1 MAKSGKSSNV
11 TLRVALVSVGFIAGL
26 AAVALA
32 YHDGAGK
39 VADTFAD
46 ARASTALARSSGDFG
61 AAAMALR
68 GDAIALRSNRAS
80 DGLKAF
86 ADGAKALAGKLD
98 ALAAAPHG
106 DALAKPVGDL
116 KAQVAAIGKAFDA
129 VQQAQQA
136 AGESATI
143 GPVGKSHTDAKTLL
157 DDTNA
162 AYKDGAT
169 LEGEQMRRAAAAM
182 QLAQL
187 QYEATFDDQLKS
199 DFNAAAADYNA
210 AFAASTLADDVK
222 ATLNLDVNN
231 FVDAFKEASA
241 AELAYSQATDA
252 LIHAFDPLGASLKNL
267 GDAAAAA
274 GDAGGAG
281 LAVLAD
287 TETNIDLAAA
297 IAIAIGLIS
306 IVLASRSLAKPIRK
320 LDAAMTR
327 LAGGDL
333 AVESPAFGRR
343 GVYASIAHAFERIK
357 QAMIEDD
364 QQARAATAR
373 REEREANE
381 IVRRETEAERAA
393 AAREQER
400 TVEALAEAC
409 ARLSEGNLTFR
420 ISEDFPP
427 AYQKVK
433 DDFNDAI
440 AQMQSAVAVISGAVR
455 DIRVNADAVAH
466 ASNDLSRRTEQQ
478 AATLEETAAAL
489 SEITKTVKQAV
500 ESALHARDVVGAADG
515 DAKKGAV
522 VVKQAV
528 EAMDGIAKSA
538 KQITHIIG
546 VIDEIAFQTNL
557 LALNAGVEAA
567 RAGDAGRGFA
577 VVASEVRAL
586 AQRSAEAAK
595 EIKGLI
601 SASTAQVGHGV
612 ELVAETGAAL
622 ERIMVQV
629 ADVNA
634 VIAGIASG
642 AREQSTGL
650 DEVNLALGRMDQV
663 TQQNAAMVQQ
673 STATSRSL
681 SQETMELSRL
691 VGQFEVDDDAA
702 RRDGAAETEV
712 EVEETAEDADEPMR
726 RALREKA
733 PHAFAAPSRGPASRL
748 ASGGR

>member
-1 MAKSGKSSNV
+1 MAGFGKSSNIM
-11 TLRVALVSVGFIAGL
+11 LRVALVSVGFIAGL
-26 AAVALA
+26 AAIIAVE
-32 YHDGAGK
+32 HDGAGK
-39 VADTFAD
+39 VADAFAD
-46 ARASTALARSSGDFG
+46 ARADAALQRPADGVG
-61 AAAMALR
+61 VAAMALR
-68 GDAIALRSNRAS
+68 ANAAAVRSSRAS

-86 ADGAKALAGKLD
+86 ADAAKDLNAKLD
-98 ALAAAPHG
+98 ALAAAPRA
-106 DALAKPVGDL
+106 DALAKPIAAA
-116 KAQVAAIGKAFDA
+116 KSQAAAIGKAFDA
-129 VQQAQQA
+129 VQQAQQT

-199 DFNAAAADYNA
+199 DFSAAAADYNA
-210 AFAASTLADDVK
+210 AFSAANLADDVK

-231 FVDAFKEASA
+231 YVDAFKEASA
-241 AELAYSQATDA
+241 AELVYAQATDA
-252 LIHAFDPLGASLKNL
+252 LVKAFDPLAAPIKDI
-267 GDAAAAA
+267 GDAVAAASGA
-274 GDAGGAG
+274 DGGFA
-281 LAVLAD
+281 AARAD
-287 TETNIDLAAA
+287 VETMIDLAAA
-297 IAIAIGLIS
+297 IAIVIGLIS
-306 IVLASRSLAKPIRK
+306 IVLVSRSLARPLRK

-327 LAGGDL
+327 LAGADL
-333 AVESPAFGRR
+333 AVEAPALGR

-357 QAMIEDD
+357 QAMVEDD

-373 REEREANE
+373 REEREASE
-381 IVRRETEAERAA
+381 IVRRQTETERAA
-393 AAREQER
+393 AAREQEQ
-400 TVEALAEAC
+400 TVSALAEAA

-420 ISEDFPP
+420 ISAEFPP
-427 AYQKVK
+427 GYQKVK
-433 DDFNDAI
+433 DDFNEAI
-440 AQMQSAVAVISGAVR
+440 GQMQSAIAVISDAVR
-455 DIRVNADAVAH
+455 GIRVNADAVAH
-466 ASNDLSRRTEQQ
+466 ASDDLSRRTEQQ
-478 AATLEETAAAL
+478 AETLEETAAAL
-489 SEITKTVKQAV
+489 GEITKTVKAAA
-500 ESALHARDVVGAADG
+500 ESALHAREVVVAADG

-528 EAMDGIAKSA
+528 AAMDGIAKSA
-538 KQITHIIG
+538 QQITHIIG

-612 ELVAETGAAL
+612 QLVAETGEAL
-622 ERIMVQV
+622 DRIMAQV

-634 VIAGIASG
+634 VIAGIAAG

-650 DEVNLALGRMDQV
+650 DEVNVALGRMDQV

-681 SQETMELSRL
+681 SHETMELSRL
-691 VGQFEVDDDAA
+691 VDQFEIDETLN
-702 RRDGAAETEV
+702 RRDAYAQTAETG
-712 EVEETAEDADEPMR
+712 EEAEAPIR
-726 RALREKA
+726 RALRETA
-733 PHAFAAPSRGPASRL
+733 PHAFAAPSHGPAARL
-748 ASGGR
+748 ASAGR

>member
-1 MAKSGKSSNV
+1 MARSGKSSNI
-11 TLRVALVSVGFIAGL
+11 TFRVALVSVGLIAGL
-26 AAVALA
+26 AAVAVA
-32 YHDGAGK
+32 CHDGAGK
-39 VADTFAD
+39 VADAFAD
-46 ARASTALARSSGDFG
+46 ARAAAALQRPAGDIG
-61 AAAMALR
+61 AAAIALR
-68 GDAIALRSNRAS
+68 GDAVALRFTRSGDS
-80 DGLKAF
+80 LKAF
-86 ADGAKALAGKLD
+86 ADGAKDISGKLD
-98 ALAAAPHG
+98 ALAAAPRG
-106 DALAKPVGDL
+106 DALAKPIGAL
-116 KAQVAAIGKAFDA
+116 KTQVAAIGKAFDA
-129 VQQAQQA
+129 VQQAQQT

-199 DFNAAAADYNA
+199 DFTAAAADYNA
-210 AFAASTLADDVK
+210 AFAASNLADDVK
-222 ATLNLDVNN
+222 AMLNLDVNN
-231 FVDAFKEASA
+231 LVDAFKEASA

-252 LIHAFDPLGASLKNL
+252 LVKAFDPLAAPIKDL

-274 GDAGGAG
+274 SDADGGLVA
-281 LAVLAD
+281 AQAD
-287 TETNIDLAAA
+287 TETMIDLAAA

-306 IVLASRSLAKPIRK
+306 IVLVSRSLAKPIRK
-320 LDAAMTR
+320 LDEAMTL

-333 AVESPAFGRR
+333 TVAPPALGRR
-343 GVYASIAHAFERIK
+343 GIYASIAHAFERIK
-357 QAMIEDD
+357 QAMVEDD

-393 AAREQER
+393 AAREQEQ
-400 TVEALAEAC
+400 TVSALAEAC
-409 ARLSEGNLTFR
+409 ERLSEGNLTFR
-420 ISEDFPP
+420 ISAEFPP
-427 AYQKVK
+427 GYQKVK
-433 DDFNDAI
+433 DDFNEAI
-440 AQMQSAVAVISGAVR
+440 AQMQQAVAVISDSVR
-455 DIRVNADAVAH
+455 GIRVNADAVAH
-466 ASNDLSRRTEQQ
+466 ASDDLSRRTEQE

-489 SEITKTVKQAV
+489 GQITQTVKKAG
-500 ESALHARDVVGAADG
+500 ESALHAREVVVAADG

-528 EAMDGIAKSA
+528 AAMDGIAKSA
-538 KQITHIIG
+538 QQITHIIG

-622 ERIMVQV
+622 ERIMAQV

-634 VIAGIASG
+634 VIAGIAAG

-650 DEVNLALGRMDQV
+650 DEVNVALGRMDQV

-681 SQETMELSRL
+681 SHETMELSRL
-691 VGQFEVDDDAA
+691 VDQFEVDDNAA
-702 RRDGAAETEV
+702 RRDEAAEA
-712 EVEETAEDADEPMR
+712 EVEETAEEADEPMR
-726 RALREKA
+726 HGLRETA
-733 PHAFAAPSRGPASRL
+733 PQAFAAPSRGPARVASASR
-748 ASGGR
+748 

>member
-1 MAKSGKSSNV
+1 MARSGKSSNIAF
-11 TLRVALVSVGFIAGL
+11 RVALVSLGFIAGL

-32 YHDGAGK
+32 YRDEAGK
-39 VADTFAD
+39 VADAFAD
-46 ARASTALARSSGDFG
+46 ARAVAALQRPAGDIG
-61 AAAMALR
+61 AAAIALR
-68 GDAIALRSNRAS
+68 GDAVALRSSRAS

-86 ADGAKALAGKLD
+86 ADAAKDLSAKLD

-106 DALAKPVGDL
+106 DALAKPIGDL
-116 KAQVAAIGKAFDA
+116 KTQVAAIGKAFDA
-129 VQQAQQA
+129 VQQAQQT
-136 AGESATI
+136 AGDSATI

-210 AFAASTLADDVK
+210 AFTASNLADDVK
-222 ATLNLDVNN
+222 ATLDLDVNN
-231 FVDAFKEASA
+231 YGDAFREATA

-252 LIHAFDPLGASLKNL
+252 LVKAFDPLAASIKDL
-267 GDAAAAA
+267 GDTAAAAS
-274 GDAGGAG
+274 DADGG
-281 LAVLAD
+281 LAALQAQ
-287 TETNIDLAAA
+287 TETTIDLAAA

-306 IVLASRSLAKPIRK
+306 IVLVSRSLAKPLRK
-320 LDAAMTR
+320 LDEAMTR

-333 AVESPAFGRR
+333 TVEPPALGRR
-343 GVYASIAHAFERIK
+343 GVYASIAGAFERIK
-357 QAMIEDD
+357 QAMVEDD

-381 IVRRETEAERAA
+381 VVRRQSEAERAA

-400 TVEALAEAC
+400 TVAALAEAC
-409 ARLSEGNLTFR
+409 ERLSEGSLTFR
-420 ISEDFPP
+420 ISAEFPP
-427 AYQKVK
+427 GYQKVK
-433 DDFNDAI
+433 DDFNEAI
-440 AQMQSAVAVISGAVR
+440 AQMQRAIAVISDCVR
-455 DIRVNADAVAH
+455 GIRVNADAVAH
-466 ASNDLSRRTEQQ
+466 ASDDLSRRTEQE

-489 SEITKTVKQAV
+489 GQITQTVKKAA
-500 ESALHARDVVGAADG
+500 ESALHAREVVAAADG
-515 DAKKGAV
+515 DAKKGSI

-528 EAMDGIAKSA
+528 EAMDAIAKSA
-538 KQITHIIG
+538 QQITHIIG

-622 ERIMVQV
+622 ERIMAQI

-634 VIAGIASG
+634 VISGIAAG
-642 AREQSTGL
+642 AHEQSTGL
-650 DEVNLALGRMDQV
+650 DEVHVALGRMDQV

-681 SQETMELSRL
+681 SHETMELSRL
-691 VGQFEVDDDAA
+691 VDQFEVDDNAA
-702 RRDGAAETEV
+702 GYVDTVEA
-712 EVEETAEDADEPMR
+712 EVEETAAEADEPIR
-726 RALREKA
+726 RALRETA
-733 PHAFAAPSRGPASRL
+733 PHAFAPPSRSPASRL
-748 ASGGR
+748 ASAR

>member
-39 VADTFAD
+39 VADAFAD
-46 ARASTALARSSGDFG
+46 ARASAALARSSGDFG

-68 GDAIALRSNRAS
+68 GDAIGLRANHPS
-80 DGLKAF
+80 DSLKAF
-86 ADGAKALAGKLD
+86 ANGAKDLAAKLD

-106 DALAKPVGDL
+106 DALAKPIDAV
-116 KAQVAAIGKAFDA
+116 KTQVAAIGKAFDA
-129 VQQAQQA
+129 VQQAQQTE
-136 AGESATI
+136 GDSAVT
-143 GPVGKSHTDAKTLL
+143 GVVSKANTDAQTLL
-157 DDTNA
+157 DDTNNA
-162 AYKDGAT
+162 FKDGMT
-169 LEGEQMRRAAAAM
+169 PEGETMHGAVMAM
-182 QLAQL
+182 TRAQL
-187 QYEATFDDQLKS
+187 QFEATFDDKVKS
-199 DFNAAAADYNA
+199 DFATASSNYANAL
-210 AFAASTLADDVK
+210 AASALAQDAKD
-222 ATLNLDVNN
+222 TLNLDVNN
-231 FVDAFKEASA
+231 YGDAFKEATA
-241 AELAYSQATDA
+241 AELVYAKASDA
-252 LIHAFDPLGASLKNL
+252 LVQAFDPLEASLKVL
-267 GDAAAAA
+267 GDAAPAAS
-274 GDAGGAG
+274 DADGAG

-287 TETNIDLAAA
+287 TETKIDLAAA

-306 IVLASRSLAKPIRK
+306 VVLASRSLAKPIRK

-333 AVESPAFGRR
+333 AVETPKLGRR
-343 GVYASIAHAFERIK
+343 GLYASLADAFDRIK

-400 TVEALAEAC
+400 IVEALAEAC

-427 AYQKVK
+427 AYRKVK

-455 DIRVNADAVAH
+455 DIRVNANAVAH
-466 ASNDLSRRTEQQ
+466 ASDDLSRRTEQQ

-500 ESALHARDVVGAADG
+500 ESALHARDVVGAADD

-528 EAMDGIAKSA
+528 EAMDAIAKSA

-622 ERIMVQV
+622 ERIMAQV

-634 VIAGIASG
+634 VIAGIAAG

-650 DEVNLALGRMDQV
+650 DEVNVALGRMDQV

-673 STATSRSL
+673 STANSRSL
-681 SQETMELSRL
+681 SHDTMELSRL
-691 VGQFEVDDDAA
+691 VDQFEVDDDAA
-702 RRDGAAETEV
+702 RRDAAAET

-733 PHAFAAPSRGPASRL
+733 PHAFAPPSRGPAARL

>member
-1 MAKSGKSSNV
+1 MAKSGKSSNI
-11 TLRVALVSVGFIAGL
+11 TFRVALVSVGFIAGL

-32 YHDGAGK
+32 YRDGAGK
-39 VADTFAD
+39 VADVFAD
-46 ARASTALARSSGDFG
+46 ARAAAALQRPAGDIG

-68 GDAIALRSNRAS
+68 GDAVALRSTRS
-80 DGLKAF
+80 GDSLKAF
-86 ADGAKALAGKLD
+86 ADGAKAVSGELD
-98 ALAAAPHG
+98 ALAAAPHA
-106 DALAKPVGDL
+106 DALAKPIGAL
-116 KAQVAAIGKAFDA
+116 KTQVAAIGKAFDA
-129 VQQAQQA
+129 VQQAQQT
-136 AGESATI
+136 AGDSPTI
-143 GPVGKSHTDAKTLL
+143 GVVGKATTDAQTLI
-157 DDTNA
+157 DDAANA
-162 AYKDGAT
+162 FKDGPT
-169 LEGEQMRRAAAAM
+169 LEGEQMRRAAMAM
-182 QLAQL
+182 ARALL
-187 QYEATFDDQLKS
+187 QYEATLDDHAKS
-199 DFNAAAADYNA
+199 DFDSAAADFNA
-210 AFAASTLADDVK
+210 VFAASSLAQDAK

-231 FVDAFKEASA
+231 YVDAFKEASA

-252 LIHAFDPLGASLKNL
+252 LVHAFDPLGAAIKDL
-267 GDAAAAA
+267 GDAVAAAS
-274 GDAGGAG
+274 DADGG
-281 LAVLAD
+281 LADAQAD
-287 TETNIDLAAA
+287 TETMIDLAAA

-306 IVLASRSLAKPIRK
+306 IVLVSRSLAKPICK
-320 LDAAMTR
+320 LDEAMTR

-333 AVESPAFGRR
+333 AVEPPAFGRR
-343 GVYASIAHAFERIK
+343 GVYASIARAFERIK
-357 QAMIEDD
+357 QAMVEDD

-400 TVEALAEAC
+400 TVSALAEAC
-409 ARLSEGNLTFR
+409 ERLSEGNLTFR

-433 DDFNDAI
+433 DDFNEAI
-440 AQMQSAVAVISGAVR
+440 AQMQQAVAVISDSVR
-455 DIRVNADAVAH
+455 GIRVNADAVAH
-466 ASNDLSRRTEQQ
+466 ASDDLSRRTEQQ

-489 SEITKTVKQAV
+489 GKITQTVKKAG
-500 ESALHARDVVGAADG
+500 ESALHAREVVVAADG

-528 EAMDGIAKSA
+528 AAMDGIAKSA
-538 KQITHIIG
+538 QQITHIIG

-622 ERIMVQV
+622 ERIMAQV

-634 VIAGIASG
+634 VIAGIAAG

-650 DEVNLALGRMDQV
+650 AEVNVALGRMDQV

-673 STATSRSL
+673 STAASRSL
-681 SQETMELSRL
+681 SHETMELSRL
-691 VGQFEVDDDAA
+691 VDQFEVDDDAA
-702 RRDGAAETEV
+702 RRDAAAEA
-712 EVEETAEDADEPMR
+712 EVEETDEPMR
-726 RALREKA
+726 RGLRETA
-733 PHAFAAPSRGPASRL
+733 PHAFAARL
-748 ASGGR
+748 ASAR

>member
-1 MAKSGKSSNV
+1 MAVSGKSSNIMF
-11 TLRVALVSVGFIAGL
+11 RVALVSVGFIAGL
-26 AAVALA
+26 AAVTVA

-39 VADTFAD
+39 VADAFAD
-46 ARASTALARSSGDFG
+46 ARAAGALQRPSGDIG

-68 GDAIALRSNRAS
+68 SDAVALRSSRS
-80 DGLKAF
+80 GDSLKAF
-86 ADGAKALAGKLD
+86 AGGAKDLSGKLD

-106 DALAKPVGDL
+106 DALAKPIGAL
-116 KAQVAAIGKAFDA
+116 KTQIGAIAKAFEA
-129 VQQAQQA
+129 VQQAQQT

-187 QYEATFDDQLKS
+187 QYEATFDDQPKS
-199 DFNAAAADYNA
+199 DFSAAAADYNA
-210 AFAASTLADDVK
+210 AFTASNLADDVK

-231 FVDAFKEASA
+231 YVDAFKEASA
-241 AELAYSQATDA
+241 AELAYAQATDA
-252 LIHAFDPLGASLKNL
+252 VVKAFDSLAAPIKDL
-267 GDAAAAA
+267 GDATAAAS
-274 GDAGGAG
+274 DAGAG
-281 LAVLAD
+281 LAAAQTD
-287 TETNIDLAAA
+287 TETTIDLAAA

-306 IVLASRSLAKPIRK
+306 IVLVSRSLAKPIRK
-320 LDAAMTR
+320 LDEAMTR

-333 AVESPAFGRR
+333 AVEPPALGRR

-357 QAMIEDD
+357 QAMVDDD

-381 IVRRETEAERAA
+381 IARRQSEAERAA
-393 AAREQER
+393 AAREQDR
-400 TVEALAEAC
+400 TVSALADAC
-409 ARLSEGNLTFR
+409 ERLSEGNLTFR

-433 DDFNDAI
+433 DDFNEAI
-440 AQMQSAVAVISGAVR
+440 AQMQSAVAVISDSVR
-455 DIRVNADAVAH
+455 GIRVNADAVAH
-466 ASNDLSRRTEQQ
+466 ASDDLSRRTEQE

-489 SEITKTVKQAV
+489 GEITVTVKKAA
-500 ESALHARDVVGAADG
+500 ESALHAREVVAAADG

-528 EAMDGIAKSA
+528 GAMDAIAKSA

-567 RAGDAGRGFA
+567 RAGEAGRGFA

-622 ERIMVQV
+622 ERIMAQV

-634 VIAGIASG
+634 VIAGIAAG
-642 AREQSTGL
+642 AHEQSTGL
-650 DEVNLALGRMDQV
+650 DEVNVALGRMDQV

-681 SQETMELSRL
+681 SHETMELSRL
-691 VGQFEVDDDAA
+691 VDQFEIDDNAA
-702 RRDGAAETEV
+702 RRNDDAEA
-712 EVEETAEDADEPMR
+712 EETAEESDEPMR
-726 RALREKA
+726 RALREAA
-733 PHAFAAPSRGPASRL
+733 PHAFVPPSRGPAARL
-748 ASGGR
+748 ASAR

>member
-1 MAKSGKSSNV
+1 MARSSKSSNI
-11 TLRVALVSVGFIAGL
+11 TFRVALVSVGFIAGL
-26 AAVALA
+26 AAVAVA
-32 YHDGAGK
+32 YRDGAGK
-39 VADTFAD
+39 VADALAD
-46 ARASTALARSSGDFG
+46 ARAADALQRPVGDIG
-61 AAAMALR
+61 AV
-68 GDAIALRSNRAS
+68 AIALRADAVALRSSRAS

-86 ADGAKALAGKLD
+86 ADAAKDLSAKLD
-98 ALAAAPHG
+98 ALAAAPHA
-106 DALAKPVGDL
+106 DALAKPIGDL
-116 KAQVAAIGKAFDA
+116 KTQVAAIGKAFDA

-187 QYEATFDDQLKS
+187 QYEATFDDQLKG

-210 AFAASTLADDVK
+210 AFNASKLADDVK

-231 FVDAFKEASA
+231 YGDAFKEASA
-241 AELAYSQATDA
+241 AELAYSQATDT
-252 LIHAFDPLGASLKNL
+252 LVKAFDPLAAPIKDL
-267 GDAAAAA
+267 GDAVAAAS
-274 GDAGGAG
+274 GADEG
-281 LAVLAD
+281 LAAAQAD
-287 TETNIDLAAA
+287 TETMIDLAAA

-306 IVLASRSLAKPIRK
+306 IVLISRSLAKPIRK
-320 LDAAMTR
+320 LDEAMTR

-333 AVESPAFGRR
+333 AVEPPAFGRR
-343 GVYASIAHAFERIK
+343 GVYASIARAFERIK
-357 QAMIEDD
+357 LAMVEDD
-364 QQARAATAR
+364 RQARAATAR

-381 IVRRETEAERAA
+381 IVRRQSEAERAA
-393 AAREQER
+393 AAREQEQ
-400 TVEALAEAC
+400 TVGALAEAC
-409 ARLSEGNLTFR
+409 ERLSDGNLTFR
-420 ISEDFPP
+420 ISAEFPP
-427 AYQKVK
+427 GYQKVK
-433 DDFNDAI
+433 DDFNEAI
-440 AQMQSAVAVISGAVR
+440 AQMQRAIAVISDSVR
-455 DIRVNADAVAH
+455 GIRVNADSVAH
-466 ASNDLSRRTEQQ
+466 ASDDLSRRTEQE

-489 SEITKTVKQAV
+489 GQITRTVKKAA
-500 ESALHARDVVGAADG
+500 ESALHAREVVVAADG

-538 KQITHIIG
+538 QQITHIIG

-622 ERIMVQV
+622 ERIMAQV

-634 VIAGIASG
+634 VIAGIAAG

-650 DEVNLALGRMDQV
+650 DEVNIALGRMDQA

-681 SQETMELSRL
+681 SHETMELSRL
-691 VGQFEVDDDAA
+691 VDQFEIDDSAA
-702 RRDGAAETEV
+702 RSDESAEA
-712 EVEETAEDADEPMR
+712 EEADEPLR
-726 RALREKA
+726 RASRERV
-733 PHAFAAPSRGPASRL
+733 PHAVAAPSRGPAARL
-748 ASGGR
+748 ASAR

>member
-1 MAKSGKSSNV
+1 MAGFGKSSNIAP
-11 TLRVALVSVGFIAGL
+11 RVALVGVGFIAGL
-26 AAVALA
+26 VAIIAVH
-32 YHDGAGK
+32 HDEASR
-39 VADTFAD
+39 VADAFAD
-46 ARASTALARSSGDFG
+46 ARADAALQRPAGDIGVAATALRA
-61 AAAMALR
+61 
-68 GDAIALRSNRAS
+68 DAVALRSTRAS

-86 ADGAKALAGKLD
+86 ADAAKDFSAKLD
-98 ALAAAPHG
+98 ALAAAPRG
-106 DALAKPVGDL
+106 DALAKPIGDL
-116 KAQVAAIGKAFDA
+116 KTQMAAIGKAFDA

-162 AYKDGAT
+162 AFKDGVT
-169 LEGEQMRRAAAAM
+169 VEGEQMRRAAAAM

-199 DFNAAAADYNA
+199 DFSAAAADYNT
-210 AFAASTLADDVK
+210 AFNASNLADDAK
-222 ATLNLDVNN
+222 AMLNLDANN
-231 FVDAFKEASA
+231 YGDAFKEASA
-241 AELAYSQATDA
+241 AELAYAQATDA
-252 LIHAFDPLGASLKNL
+252 LTKAFDPLAAPIKDL
-267 GDAAAAA
+267 GDAVASA
-274 GDAGGAG
+274 DADDDG
-281 LAVLAD
+281 LAA
-287 TETNIDLAAA
+287 TQTNAETTIDLAAA

-306 IVLASRSLAKPIRK
+306 ILLVSRSLAKPLRK
-320 LDAAMTR
+320 LEAAMTR

-333 AVESPAFGRR
+333 TVEPPALGRR
-343 GVYASIAHAFERIK
+343 GVQASIAHAFERIK
-357 QAMIEDD
+357 QAMVEDD

-381 IVRRETEAERAA
+381 IVRRQSEAERAA
-393 AAREQER
+393 AAREQEL
-400 TVEALAEAC
+400 TVSALAEA
-409 ARLSEGNLTFR
+409 AAHLSGGNLTFR
-420 ISEDFPP
+420 ISAEFPP

-433 DDFNDAI
+433 DDFNAAI
-440 AQMQSAVAVISGAVR
+440 AQIQRAVAVISDSVR
-455 DIRVNADAVAH
+455 GIRVNADAVAQ
-466 ASNDLSRRTEQQ
+466 ASDDLSRRTEQQ
-478 AATLEETAAAL
+478 AATLEETASAL
-489 SEITKTVKQAV
+489 GEITQTVKKAA
-500 ESALHARDVVGAADG
+500 ESALHAREVVVGADG
-515 DAKKGAV
+515 DAKKGAI

-538 KQITHIIG
+538 QQITHIIG

-622 ERIMVQV
+622 ERIMAQV

-634 VIAGIASG
+634 VIAGIAAG

-650 DEVNLALGRMDQV
+650 DEVNIALGRMDQV

-691 VGQFEVDDDAA
+691 VDEFEIDDNADRRDDA
-702 RRDGAAETEV
+702 DAE
-712 EVEETAEDADEPMR
+712 EEAGEPIR
-726 RALREKA
+726 RALRETA
-733 PHAFAAPSRGPASRL
+733 PHAFAPPARGPAARV
-748 ASGGR
+748 ASTGR

>member
-1 MAKSGKSSNV
+1 MAKSGKSSNIA
-11 TLRVALVSVGFIAGL
+11 LRVALVSVGFLAGL
-26 AAVALA
+26 AAIVAVH
-32 YHDGAGK
+32 HDGAGK
-39 VADTFAD
+39 VVDAFAD
-46 ARASTALARSSGDFG
+46 ARAAAALQRPADDIG

-68 GDAIALRSNRAS
+68 ADAIALRSSRAS

-86 ADGAKALAGKLD
+86 ADGAKDLNAKLD
-98 ALAAAPHG
+98 ALAAAPHA
-106 DALAKPVGDL
+106 DALAKPI
-116 KAQVAAIGKAFDA
+116 AAVKTQAATIGKAFDA
-129 VQQAQQA
+129 TQQAQQT

-199 DFNAAAADYNA
+199 DFSAAAADYNA
-210 AFAASTLADDVK
+210 AFSASNLADDVK

-231 FVDAFKEASA
+231 YVDAFKEASA
-241 AELAYSQATDA
+241 AELAYAQATDA
-252 LIHAFDPLGASLKNL
+252 LVKAFDPLAAPIKDL
-267 GDAAAAA
+267 GDAVAAGSGADGGLAAAQS
-274 GDAGGAG
+274 
-281 LAVLAD
+281 D
-287 TETNIDLAAA
+287 TETMIDFAAA

-306 IVLASRSLAKPIRK
+306 IVLVSRSLAKPLRK

-327 LAGGDL
+327 LAAIDL
-333 AVESPAFGRR
+333 TVEPPALGR
-343 GVYASIAHAFERIK
+343 GVYASIAHAFGRIK
-357 QAMIEDD
+357 QAMVEDD

-373 REEREANE
+373 REEREASE
-381 IVRRETEAERAA
+381 IVRRQTETERAA
-393 AAREQER
+393 AAREQEQ
-400 TVEALAEAC
+400 TVSALAEAA
-409 ARLSEGNLTFR
+409 ARLSEGALTFR
-420 ISEDFPP
+420 ISAEFPP

-433 DDFNDAI
+433 DDFNEAI
-440 AQMQSAVAVISGAVR
+440 AQMQSAVAVISDAVR
-455 DIRVNADAVAH
+455 GIRVDADAVAH
-466 ASNDLSRRTEQQ
+466 ASDDLSRRTEQQ
-478 AATLEETAAAL
+478 AETLEETAAAL
-489 SEITKTVKQAV
+489 GEITQTVKKAAD
-500 ESALHARDVVGAADG
+500 SALHAREVVAAADG

-522 VVKQAV
+522 IVKQAV

-538 KQITHIIG
+538 QQITHIIG

-612 ELVAETGAAL
+612 QLVAESGEAL
-622 ERIMVQV
+622 ERIMAQV

-634 VIAGIASG
+634 VIAGIAAG
-642 AREQSTGL
+642 AREQSNGL
-650 DEVNLALGRMDQV
+650 DEVNVALGRMDQV

-681 SQETMELSRL
+681 SQQTTELSRL
-691 VGQFEVDDDAA
+691 VDQFEIDDNFG
-702 RRDGAAETEV
+702 RRDAHARVEDTGEAAE
-712 EVEETAEDADEPMR
+712 EPIR
-726 RALREKA
+726 RALRETA
-733 PHAFAAPSRGPASRL
+733 PHAFVPPSRGPAARL
-748 ASGGR
+748 ASAGR